1 MRAPHVVHM
10 DSRLLRRGFTTDA
23 RTTTPV
29 IVTSLSVRE
38 RQRGGILVH
47 ISSYIPMQQSA
58 SWRRLNV
65 TALNEITIGDSV
77 WHKHRTR
84 IPLDLYGP
92 LTEAAGFQVPKCDFG
107 LGIVDD
113 PDVHSAC
120 SSPMVP
126 WKTYK

>member
-1 MRAPHVVHM
+1 M
-10 DSRLLRRGFTTDA
+10 
-23 RTTTPV
+23 
-29 IVTSLSVRE
+29 
-38 RQRGGILVH
+38 H

-65 TALNEITIGDSV
+65 TALYGITIRDSF
-77 WHKHRTR
+77 WRKHVTR
-84 IPLDLYGP
+84 IPLDLYGL
-92 LTEAAGFQVPKCDFG
+92 LTKAAGFEMPKCDFG

-126 WKTYK
+126 WKTYKQCLHSTGHAVGVICCHLSVNESLGGHAHQILSEKEVKRDALP